1 VDPYERFKQVLANVL
16 TFCRCGG
23 EVTLRGYQEKVALAI
38 IKGVKSGKG
47 LTFVVMY
54 PRQSGKNEL
63 QSHLEA
69 YLLVMCS
76 NMDMEM
82 VKVSPTWKPQSLN
95 AMRRLERTLA
105 KNLMTRDLW
114 CKEQG
119 YIYRIGE
126 TRIYFLSGGP
136 TANVVGATANLL
148 LSCDEAQ
155 DVQITKWDKDF
166 SPMAASTNA
175 TRVFWGTAWTSRT
188 LLARELR
195 AARKSE
201 EEDGIKR
208 VFVIDAEAVAKE
220 VPAYGAYVAEQIRK
234 LGRNHP
240 LIKTQYFCEEIDAEG
255 GMFPPER
262 RVMMKGD
269 HPRKIEPES
278 GGIYAFCIDVA
289 GEDEAATNELGLAT
303 SDQLRNPG
311 RDATALTIFEID
323 LKTLKDPLINAPTYR
338 VMNRMSWVGI
348 SHTKIYGE
356 LRGLAD
362 LWDPRYLVVDATG
375 VGAGLASFLDKAFS
389 GKVLP
394 FTFTMKSKSDLGW
407 NFLAV
412 CDTGRFKDHVTTEKT
427 FSYDWR
433 DLFWLQL
440 EHTQYEALENKVLRW
455 SVPDGT
461 RDLATGELV
470 HDDLVLSAALVAVL
484 DEQEWYVT
492 GKPLIVRRRDPL
504 EEMDEIGF

>member
-1 VDPYERFKQVLANVL
+1 MDPYERFKQVLANVM

-23 EVTLRGYQEKVALAI
+23 ELTLRGYQEKVALAI
-38 IKGVKSGKG
+38 IEGVKSGKG

-76 NMDMEM
+76 NMNMEI

-95 AMRRLERTLA
+95 AMRRLERTL
-105 KNLMTRDLW
+105 KRNLITRERW
-114 CKEQG
+114 FREQG
-119 YIYRIGE
+119 YIYRIGS

-155 DVQITKWDKDF
+155 DVQIAKWDKDF
-166 SPMAASTNA
+166 APMAASTNA

-195 AARKSE
+195 AAKKAE
-201 EEDGIKR
+201 KEDGIKR
-208 VFVIDAEAVAKE
+208 VFVIDANDVSEE
-220 VPAYGAYVAEQIRK
+220 VPAYGKFVAEQIRK

-240 LIKTQYFCEEIDAEG
+240 LVKTQFFSEEIDAEG

-262 RVMMKGD
+262 RALMQGN
-269 HPRKIEPES
+269 HPRRIEPEE
-278 GGIYAFCIDVA
+278 GKIYAFCIDVA

-303 SDQLRNPG
+303 SDELRNPG
-311 RDATALTIFEID
+311 RDATALIIFEID
-323 LKTLKDPLINAPTYR
+323 LETLKDPLINAPTYK
-338 VMNRMSWVGI
+338 VMDRKSWVGI
-348 SHTKIYGE
+348 SHTKIYAE
-356 LRGLAD
+356 LRGLAG

-375 VGAGLASFLDKAFS
+375 VGAGLSSFLDKAFP

-394 FTFTMKSKSDLGW
+394 FVFTRKSKSDLGW

-412 CDTGRFKDHVTTEKT
+412 CDTGRFKDHAPSEKT
-427 FSYDWR
+427 FSGDWR
-433 DLFWLQL
+433 ELFWMQL
-440 EHTQYEALENKVLRW
+440 EFTQYEALENKILRW

-484 DEQEWYVT
+484 DEQEWFIP
-492 GKPLIVRRRDPL
+492 GKALVIQGIDPM
-504 EEMDEIGF
+504 EDIDAFGF